1 MGRYEKSRASNANKP
16 PSTSSSYNMTS
27 MRDFEALDQL
37 FASTAVDDSKPLKQE
52 KTHYGVDGP
61 VKVTGPS
68 PGSIGPAKKAAP
80 KKAKA
85 KRATKAKKAKKAKKA

>member
-1 MGRYEKSRASNANKP
+1 
-16 PSTSSSYNMTS
+16 

-80 KKAKA
+80 KKAA
-85 KRATKAKKAKKAKKA
+85 AAPAKKKADPNEIWGDDDVDVVEDWQQQDGRRC